1 MLRSNIILVQY
12 INRSLKKILFLNDWL
27 AEIIYTGFLCCWQF
41 SFRDQKFLV
50 GSRCAT
56 SNAIQNSMP
65 WKLLNKG
72 HHHKKTTT
80 QFNFKQ
86 QMWPCGRKAWEG
98 RGKKGFFWLLSAI
111 IMNGVAC
118 WLSSLAVL
126 LTEVLCLVCVQIE
139 AQFSSA
145 AQLTGFLSSLAL
157 GWLQLSHGFGVEG
170 GRPCLQ

>member
-12 INRSLKKILFLNDWL
+12 INRSLKKILSLNDWL

-72 HHHKKTTT
+72 HHHKK
-80 QFNFKQ
+80 Q
-86 QMWPCGRKAWEG
+86 QSNLILNSRCDLVAEKPEKEG
-98 RGKKGFFWLLSAI
+98 EKKDSA
-111 IMNGVAC
+111 GC
-118 WLSSLAVL
+118 S
-126 LTEVLCLVCVQIE
+126 
-139 AQFSSA
+139 
-145 AQLTGFLSSLAL
+145 
-157 GWLQLSHGFGVEG
+157 QLS
-170 GRPCLQ
+170 